1 MLGQF
6 EQDKAEQSRKMG
18 QGLHTGQGK
27 YAGSRWMEQNHRAR
41 LRSARVLKKK
51 GVGIQGNEIH
61 LLDAGCI

>member
-41 LRSARVLKKK
+41 LRSARVLKKRVLESK
-51 GVGIQGNEIH
+51 AMNYIF
-61 LLDAGCI
+61 

>member
-27 YAGSRWMEQNHRAR
+27 DTGSCWM
-41 LRSARVLKKK
+41 
-51 GVGIQGNEIH
+51 
-61 LLDAGCI
+61 